1 METGYLHENAPWLTD
16 EQKKTHCNFAE
27 SAIQIILN
35 EPNFESY
42 YRDFVF
48 VNGVRYRIY
57 IQRDLNVVEIPIG
70 EKETE

>member
-1 METGYLHENAPWLTD
+1 METGYRTNPFISE
-16 EQKKTHCNFAE
+16 EQQKNHRNFAE
-27 SAIQIILN
+27 SAIQIIQN

-57 IQRDLNVVEIPIG
+57 IQRDLNVVEIPTG
-70 EKETE
+70 EKGTT